1 MFHNVKILFCFIVLS
16 IKRKLNAWNTQQ
28 RLAILKKKKKKLQYR
43 DRGGKNL
50 WYRDRERGKKKIVWH
65 RYRPPSVPSLDLDI
79 FIDYENYK
87 KIGYS
92 FGSSL

>member
-1 MFHNVKILFCFIVLS
+1 MFYSSFNK
-16 IKRKLNAWNTQQ
+16 KKTKLLKYTAKACNTQ
-28 RLAILKKKKKKLQYR
+28 KKKNLQYR

-87 KIGYS
+87 KIGYN